1 MSDWDL
7 YKENI
12 QPRRRGHTAAELA
25 NLSKLSDPEFVAQRQ
40 VEAAEWEAKW
50 LGIDTFCVNLYDYF

>member
-40 VEAAEWEAKW
+40 VEAAEWEAK
-50 LGIDTFCVNLYDYF
+50 